1 MSAGVSPPLGSG
13 NGAAAGGNGT
23 VGALPVTGVPRA
35 GLPTRAL
42 VVGDPFRAE
51 RISRLLVDGAEVA
64 RKREYWT
71 FRGHWKG
78 TELIVS
84 SHGVGGAG
92 ALCQFQ
98 ELMDAGVDTIIRL
111 GTAGS
116 LAPGIADGDLVIA
129 DACVRDDGVTHQ
141 LVPDSYPASCTA
153 EVVLALTA
161 AAREHGA
168 PHHRGVVW
176 TRAALYPGVLDLG
189 LPGYV
194 KLGVLAIEM
203 ELSALLVLAATRG
216 VRAGGALVIDGAAAD
231 ELVDTTGYDP
241 HRTVVAEGVTRAVE
255 VTLDALVALPP
266 VALPT

>member
-1 MSAGVSPPLGSG
+1 MSAD
-13 NGAAAGGNGT
+13 GT
-23 VGALPVTGVPRA
+23 DILPVTGIPRT

-51 RISRLLVDGAEVA
+51 RIAQQLDGVVEVA
-64 RKREYWT
+64 FKREYRT
-71 FRGHWKG
+71 YRGRWNG
-78 TELIVS
+78 VDVIVS
-84 SHGVGGAG
+84 SHGVGAAG

-116 LAPGIADGDLVIA
+116 LASGIADGDLVVA
-129 DACVRDDGVTHQ
+129 DSCIRDDGVTHQ
-141 LVPDSYPASCTA
+141 LMPESYPASSTA
-153 EVVLALTA
+153 EVVLALLA
-161 AAREHGA
+161 SARKHAA

-194 KLGVLAIEM
+194 KLGVVAIEM

-241 HRTVVAEGVTRAVE
+241 HRNVVAQGVERGVT
-255 VTLDALVALPP
+255 VTLDALVGLPDQSP
-266 VALPT
+266 ATG

>member
-1 MSAGVSPPLGSG
+1 VSADSG
-13 NGAAAGGNGT
+13 PADASKAAEGKHDST
-23 VGALPVTGVPRA
+23 DILPVTGIPRI

-51 RISRLLVDGAEVA
+51 RISLQLSDVVEVA
-64 RKREYWT
+64 HKREYRT
-71 FRGHWKG
+71 FSGRWKG
-78 TELIVS
+78 ANVVVS

-92 ALCQFQ
+92 AMCQFQ

-116 LAPGIADGDLVIA
+116 LAAGIADGDLVVA
-129 DACVRDDGVTHQ
+129 DSCIRDDGVTHQ
-141 LVPDSYPASCTA
+141 LMPESYPASSTA
-153 EVVLALTA
+153 EVVLALMA
-161 AAREHGA
+161 SAREHAA

-203 ELSALLVLAATRG
+203 ELSALLVLASTRG

-241 HRTVVAEGVTRAVE
+241 HRSVVAEGVARAVAI
-255 VTLDALVALPP
+255 TLDALVTLPP
-266 VALPT
+266 VASAS

>member
-1 MSAGVSPPLGSG
+1 VSADV
-13 NGAAAGGNGT
+13 T
-23 VGALPVTGVPRA
+23 DILPVTGIPRT

-51 RISRLLVDGAEVA
+51 RISRQLDDVVEVA
-64 RKREYWT
+64 YKREYRT
-71 FRGHWKG
+71 YRGRWKG
-78 TELIVS
+78 VDVVLS

-92 ALCQFQ
+92 ALCQFH

-116 LAPGIADGDLVIA
+116 LASGIADGDLVVA
-129 DACVRDDGVTHQ
+129 DSCVRDDGVTHQ
-141 LVPDSYPASCTA
+141 LVPESYPASATA
-153 EVVLALTA
+153 EVVLALMA
-161 AAREHGA
+161 SASEHAA

-176 TRAALYPGVLDLG
+176 TRAALYPGVVDLG

-203 ELSALLVLAATRG
+203 ELSALLVLASTRR

-241 HRTVVAEGVTRAVE
+241 HRSVVAEGVARAVA

-266 VALPT
+266 VGSPSG

>member
-1 MSAGVSPPLGSG
+1 VSTGAVTEV
-13 NGAAAGGNGT
+13 AAAGDT
-23 VGALPVTGVPRA
+23 LPVTGIPRS

-51 RISRLLVDGAEVA
+51 RISRLLTDAAEVAHKREYRTFRGVWNGAEVV
-64 RKREYWT
+64 
-71 FRGHWKG
+71 
-78 TELIVS
+78 VS

-92 ALCQFQ
+92 AICQFQ

-116 LAPGIADGDLVIA
+116 LKSGIADGDLVVA
-129 DACVRDDGVTHQ
+129 DSCVRDDGVTHQ
-141 LVPDSYPASCTA
+141 LVPESYPASSTA

-161 AAREHGA
+161 AARDHAA

-176 TRAALYPGVLDLG
+176 TRAAFYPGVIDLG

-194 KLGVLAIEM
+194 QLGVLAIEM
-203 ELSALLVLAATRG
+203 ELSALLVLASTRG

-241 HRTVVAEGVTRAVE
+241 HRAVVAEGVTRAVS
-255 VTLDALVALPP
+255 VTLDALVALPSP
-266 VALPT
+266 V

>member
-1 MSAGVSPPLGSG
+1 VSEDSAAAASV
-13 NGAAAGGNGT
+13 GAATAE
-23 VGALPVTGVPRA
+23 APADCFPVTGIPRR

-51 RISRLLVDGAEVA
+51 RISRLLTDAVEVAHKREYRTFRGRWNGAEVV
-64 RKREYWT
+64 
-71 FRGHWKG
+71 
-78 TELIVS
+78 VS
-84 SHGVGGAG
+84 SHGVGAAG

-116 LAPGIADGDLVIA
+116 LSSSIADGDLVVAESCI
-129 DACVRDDGVTHQ
+129 RDDGVTAQ
-141 LVPDSYPASCTA
+141 LMPQSYPAAATA
-153 EVVLALTA
+153 EVILALIA
-161 AAREHGA
+161 SADAHSA

-189 LPGYV
+189 LAGYV

-216 VRAGGALVIDGAAAD
+216 VRAGGAVVIDGAAAD

-241 HRTVVAEGVTRAVE
+241 HRAVVAEGVTRAIA
-255 VTLDALVALPP
+255 VTLDALVSLLPAP
-266 VALPT
+266 SAP

>member
-1 MSAGVSPPLGSG
+1 VSADVAPPATAGVGETIDL
-13 NGAAAGGNGT
+13 
-23 VGALPVTGVPRA
+23 LPVTGIPRT

-51 RISRLLVDGAEVA
+51 RISRLLTDPVEVA
-64 RKREYWT
+64 HKREYRT
-71 FRGHWKG
+71 FRGSWNG
-78 TELIVS
+78 VEVLVS
-84 SHGVGGAG
+84 SHGVGGPG
-92 ALCQFQ
+92 AICSFQ
-98 ELMDAGVDTIIRL
+98 ELMDAGVQTIIRL

-116 LAPGIADGDLVIA
+116 LAAGIGDGDLVVA
-129 DACVRDDGVTHQ
+129 ESCVRDDGVTHQ
-141 LVPDSYPASCTA
+141 LVPESYPASATP

-161 AAREHGA
+161 AAREHEA

-176 TRAALYPGVLDLG
+176 TRAAFYPGVIDLG

-194 KLGVLAIEM
+194 KVGVLAIEM

-241 HRTVVAEGVTRAVE
+241 HREVVAEGVSRAVG
-255 VTLDALVALPP
+255 VTLDALVGL
-266 VALPT
+266 